1 MAVRFNRGDK
11 LTMTKKTTEKVSK
24 ERASVSRERRLA
36 LALRAVLDGISEV
49 DGDTGSEA
57 VQEAVEAA
65 GVVLDEL
72 GYTSLE
78 GIPKQVARLEAELAT
93 ALEAKDYNRVSEL
106 GRELEK
112 AKAGK
117 ASVKEVVE

>member
-1 MAVRFNRGDK
+1 
-11 LTMTKKTTEKVSK
+11 MTKKTTEKVSK

>member
-1 MAVRFNRGDK
+1 MA
-11 LTMTKKTTEKVSK
+11 KKTTEKVSK

-36 LALRAVLDGISEV
+36 LTLRAVLDAGLSAHTE
-49 DGDTGSEA
+49 EA
-57 VQEAVEAA
+57 YADAEMEAA
-65 GVVLDEL
+65 AVLTDL
-72 GYTSLE
+72 GYANLE

-117 ASVKEVVE
+117 ASVKQESGE